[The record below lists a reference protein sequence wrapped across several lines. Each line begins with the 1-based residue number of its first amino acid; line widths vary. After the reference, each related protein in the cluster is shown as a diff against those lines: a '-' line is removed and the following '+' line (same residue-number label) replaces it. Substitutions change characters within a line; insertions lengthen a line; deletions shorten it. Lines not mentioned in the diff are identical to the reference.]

1 MRIYNREYRFRLTIG
16 AAAELSEICPNK
28 DIGKIQ
34 EMLQKDYGTN
44 VEFTAKM
51 AAIMSKAH
59 EMAARFES
67 GEKPEEKNSEPLSK
81 EMVLALEPKVYYE
94 LQKEVYEAFA
104 QGAKTTVEVEPEKKT
119 KGEKK

>member
-16 AAAELSEICPNK
+16 AAAELSKICPEN

-34 EMLQKDYGTN
+34 TMLQKDYGTN
-44 VEFTAKM
+44 VEFTAEM
-51 AAIMSKAH
+51 AEIMSRAH
-59 EMAARFES
+59 EMAAQFES
-67 GEKPEEKNSEPLSK
+67 GEKPVEKNTEALTK